1 MVAVCCEIP
10 LRRLADRD
18 QGFVTPLS
26 GDKALELSTALP
38 KKTFQGGV
46 MVVLLKIKPKG
57 DKKSKNKNKV

>member
-1 MVAVCCEIP
+1 MNFGYNKIRVTAWMVAVCCEIP

-46 MVVLLKIKPKG
+46 MVV
-57 DKKSKNKNKV
+57 